1 MTSEKDLTIEALEK
15 KLKIKEGIIDL
26 MGQFTEKLQA
36 ELDDLQESSAAQL
49 KEALANSDA
58 CWKLEQEMYV
68 RQRDEARAEIERL
81 RALLPPSAHTGVR
94 NGPGEG
100 SWAVF
105 AEKVV
110 EERDEARAEVA
121 RLREA
126 MTASMNLCSFECSDE
141 TYCGRCAPLVRVL
154 RQGQE

>member
-1 MTSEKDLTIEALEK
+1 MSSEKDLTIEALEK

-36 ELDDLQESSAAQL
+36 EIDDLQENSDKKL

-68 RQRDEARAEIERL
+68 RQRDEARAE
-81 RALLPPSAHTGVR
+81 
-94 NGPGEG
+94 
-100 SWAVF
+100 
-105 AEKVV
+105 V
-110 EERDEARAEVA
+110 E